1 MEKIK
6 CKICQQNLLDGKDK
20 VQNLLDGEDKVQ
32 NFLDGKDK
40 VRNLSATSFEWKRS
54 SAKFVSKIF

>member
-20 VQNLLDGEDKVQ
+20 VRD
-32 NFLDGKDK
+32 F
-40 VRNLSATSFEWKRS
+40 SAKSLRWKRS
-54 SAKFVSKIF
+54 SAKFVSKISWMKKIKCKISQQNLLD